1 MATITATKSGNWS
14 DTTVWDLG
22 RAPVD
27 GDLVQAVSYV
37 IDFDVD
43 INQPSTVLNATSGY
57 FRYNGGATRNV
68 TANANLGTHSTA
80 GLIQNSAVG
89 TLNFY
94 GIVVGGSGSNAY
106 GAINNAAGTI
116 TVTTATGGSGSNA
129 YGAINNAAGT
139 ITVTTATGGSG
150 NNAYGAINNAAGTMT
165 VTTATGGSGSGAYG
179 VFNSAAGTITVTTA
193 TGGSGS
199 YAYGAINNAA
209 GTITVTTATG
219 GSGSYA
225 YGAINNAAGTMTVD
239 LAVGNDYGPGG
250 THPYPAPGVSAN
262 NTVGQITQVKRVRFG
277 AHGQSPIMGAVQMVV
292 DASNEGVFVT
302 NYSGGTRTLT
312 PSGASAQFP
321 ATSDVRS
328 GVSYDNGD
336 KIGACAVPAA
346 SNVAVGI
353 AVGNTTGTAVLTVA
367 GVRTAVGLAS
377 ANLDT
382 QLAAIGIDPAA
393 IRTAV
398 GMASANL
405 DTQISAVKAAIVS
418 PAIVL

>member
-116 TVTTATGGSGSNA
+116 TVTTATGGSGIGA
-129 YGAINNAAGT
+129 YGVFN
-139 ITVTTATGGSG
+139 S
-150 NNAYGAINNAAGTMT
+150 AAGTMT
-165 VTTATGGSGSGAYG
+165 VTTATGGSGGSTHGAM
-179 VFNSAAGTITVTTA
+179 NSAAGTMTVTTA
-193 TGGSGS
+193 TGGSGGN
-199 YAYGAINNAA
+199 ANGA
-209 GTITVTTATG
+209 V
-219 GSGSYA
+219 
-225 YGAINNAAGTMTVD
+225 NNAAGTMTVD

-250 THPYPAPGVSAN
+250 THPYSVPGVAAN
-262 NTVGQITQVKRVRFG
+262 NTVGQITRVKRVRFG
-277 AHGQSPIMGAVQMVV
+277 AHGQSPIVGAVQMVV

-353 AVGNTTGTAVLTVA
+353 AVGNTTGTAVLTVD

>member
-106 GAINNAAGTI
+106 G
-116 TVTTATGGSGSNA
+116 
-129 YGAINNAAGT
+129 
-139 ITVTTATGGSG
+139 
-150 NNAYGAINNAAGTMT
+150 
-165 VTTATGGSGSGAYG
+165 

-199 YAYGAINNAA
+199 NANGA
-209 GTITVTTATG
+209 T
-219 GSGSYA
+219 
-225 YGAINNAAGTMTVD
+225 NNAAGTMTVD

-250 THPYPAPGVSAN
+250 THPYSAPGVSAN

-277 AHGQSPIMGAVQMVV
+277 AHGQSPIVGAVQMVV

>member
-116 TVTTATGGSGSNA
+116 TVTTATGGSG
-129 YGAINNAAGT
+129 
-139 ITVTTATGGSG
+139 

-179 VFNSAAGTITVTTA
+179 VFNS
-193 TGGSGS
+193 
-199 YAYGAINNAA
+199 AA

>member
-139 ITVTTATGGSG
+139 
-150 NNAYGAINNAAGTMT
+150 MT

-199 YAYGAINNAA
+199 YAYGVFN
-209 GTITVTTATG
+209 
-219 GSGSYA
+219 S
-225 YGAINNAAGTMTVD
+225 AAGTMTVD

-353 AVGNTTGTAVLTVA
+353 AVGNTTGTAVLTAA

>member
-94 GIVVGGSGSNAY
+94 GIVVGGSESNAY

-129 YGAINNAAGT
+129 YG
-139 ITVTTATGGSG
+139 
-150 NNAYGAINNAAGTMT
+150 
-165 VTTATGGSGSGAYG
+165 
-179 VFNSAAGTITVTTA
+179 VF
-193 TGGSGS
+193 
-199 YAYGAINNAA
+199 
-209 GTITVTTATG
+209 
-219 GSGSYA
+219 
-225 YGAINNAAGTMTVD
+225 NNAAGTMTVD

-250 THPYPAPGVSAN
+250 THPYSTPGVSAN
-262 NTVGQITQVKRVRFG
+262 NTVGQITRVKRVRFG
-277 AHGQSPIMGAVQMVV
+277 AHGQSPIVGAVQMVV

>member
-116 TVTTATGGSGSNA
+116 TVTTATGGSGSN
-129 YGAINNAAGT
+129 
-139 ITVTTATGGSG
+139 
-150 NNAYGAINNAAGTMT
+150 
-165 VTTATGGSGSGAYG
+165 
-179 VFNSAAGTITVTTA
+179 
-193 TGGSGS
+193 
-199 YAYGAINNAA
+199 AYGAINNAA

>member
-116 TVTTATGGSGSNA
+116 TVTTATGGSG
-129 YGAINNAAGT
+129 
-139 ITVTTATGGSG
+139 

-179 VFNSAAGTITVTTA
+179 VFNS
-193 TGGSGS
+193 
-199 YAYGAINNAA
+199 AA

-353 AVGNTTGTAVLTVA
+353 AVGNTTGTAVLTAA

>member
-94 GIVVGGSGSNAY
+94 GIVVGGSGSDAY
-106 GAINNAAGTI
+106 GA
-116 TVTTATGGSGSNA
+116 V
-129 YGAINNAAGT
+129 
-139 ITVTTATGGSG
+139 
-150 NNAYGAINNAAGTMT
+150 NNAAGTMT
-165 VTTATGGSGSGAYG
+165 VTTATGGSGS
-179 VFNSAAGTITVTTA
+179 STH
-193 TGGSGS
+193 
-199 YAYGAINNAA
+199 
-209 GTITVTTATG
+209 
-219 GSGSYA
+219 
-225 YGAINNAAGTMTVD
+225 GAINNAAGTMTVD

-250 THPYPAPGVSAN
+250 THPYSAPGVSAN

-277 AHGQSPIMGAVQMVV
+277 AHGQSPIVGAVQMVV

>member
-57 FRYNGGATRNV
+57 FYYNGGATRNV

-94 GIVVGGSGSNAY
+94 GIVVGGSGSYAY
-106 GAINNAAGTI
+106 GVFNSAAGTI
-116 TVTTATGGSGSNA
+116 TVTTATGGSGSSA
-129 YGAINNAAGT
+129 FGAINNAAGT
-139 ITVTTATGGSG
+139 MTVTTATGGSG
-150 NNAYGAINNAAGTMT
+150 SNAYGAINNAAGTMT
-165 VTTATGGSGSGAYG
+165 VTTATGGSGSGAFG
-179 VFNSAAGTITVTTA
+179 VFNSAAGTMTVTTA
-193 TGGSGS
+193 TGGSGIN
-199 YAYGAINNAA
+199 AYGAMN
-209 GTITVTTATG
+209 
-219 GSGSYA
+219 SD
-225 YGAINNAAGTMTVD
+225 AGTMTVD

-250 THPYPAPGVSAN
+250 THPYSAPGVSAN

-277 AHGQSPIMGAVQMVV
+277 AHGQSPIVGAVQMVV

-353 AVGNTTGTAVLTVA
+353 AVGNTTGTAVLTVD
-367 GVRTAVGLAS
+367 GVRTAVGL
-377 ANLDT
+377 
-382 QLAAIGIDPAA
+382 
-393 IRTAV
+393 
-398 GMASANL
+398 ASANL

>member
-94 GIVVGGSGSNAY
+94 GIVVGGSGGNAF
-106 GAINNAAGTI
+106 GAM
-116 TVTTATGGSGSNA
+116 
-129 YGAINNAAGT
+129 
-139 ITVTTATGGSG
+139 
-150 NNAYGAINNAAGTMT
+150 NNAAGTMT
-165 VTTATGGSGSGAYG
+165 VTTATGGSG
-179 VFNSAAGTITVTTA
+179 T
-193 TGGSGS
+193 
-199 YAYGAINNAA
+199 NAH
-209 GTITVTTATG
+209 
-219 GSGSYA
+219 
-225 YGAINNAAGTMTVD
+225 GAINNAAGTMTVD

-250 THPYPAPGVSAN
+250 THPYSAPGVSAN
-262 NTVGQITQVKRVRFG
+262 NTVGQITRVKRVRFG
-277 AHGQSPIMGAVQMVV
+277 AHGQSPIVGAVQMVV

-336 KIGACAVPAA
+336 KIGECAVPAA

-353 AVGNTTGTAVLTVA
+353 AVGNTTGTAVLTAA

>member
-57 FRYNGGATRNV
+57 FYYNGGATRNV

-94 GIVVGGSGSNAY
+94 GIVVGGSGSY
-106 GAINNAAGTI
+106 
-116 TVTTATGGSGSNA
+116 
-129 YGAINNAAGT
+129 
-139 ITVTTATGGSG
+139 
-150 NNAYGAINNAAGTMT
+150 
-165 VTTATGGSGSGAYG
+165 AYG

-199 YAYGAINNAA
+199 SAF
-209 GTITVTTATG
+209 
-219 GSGSYA
+219 
-225 YGAINNAAGTMTVD
+225 GAINNAAGTMTVTTATGGSGSNAYGAINSAEGTMTVE
-239 LAVGNDYGPGG
+239 LAAANSEGPGG
-250 THPYPAPGVSAN
+250 THPYSAPGVSAN

-277 AHGQSPIMGAVQMVV
+277 AHGQSPIVGAVQMVV

-353 AVGNTTGTAVLTVA
+353 AVGNTTGTAVLTVD
-367 GVRTAVGLAS
+367 GVRTAVGL
-377 ANLDT
+377 
-382 QLAAIGIDPAA
+382 
-393 IRTAV
+393 
-398 GMASANL
+398 ASANL

>member
-94 GIVVGGSGSNAY
+94 GIVVGGSGSN
-106 GAINNAAGTI
+106 
-116 TVTTATGGSGSNA
+116 
-129 YGAINNAAGT
+129 
-139 ITVTTATGGSG
+139 
-150 NNAYGAINNAAGTMT
+150 
-165 VTTATGGSGSGAYG
+165 
-179 VFNSAAGTITVTTA
+179 
-193 TGGSGS
+193 
-199 YAYGAINNAA
+199 AYGAINNAA

-353 AVGNTTGTAVLTVA
+353 AVGNTTGTAVLTAA

>member
-57 FRYNGGATRNV
+57 FYYNGGATRNV

-80 GLIQNSAVG
+80 GLIRNSAVG

-94 GIVVGGSGSNAY
+94 GIVVGGSG
-106 GAINNAAGTI
+106 I
-116 TVTTATGGSGSNA
+116 
-129 YGAINNAAGT
+129 
-139 ITVTTATGGSG
+139 
-150 NNAYGAINNAAGTMT
+150 
-165 VTTATGGSGSGAYG
+165 GAYG

-199 YAYGAINNAA
+199 GAYGA
-209 GTITVTTATG
+209 V
-219 GSGSYA
+219 
-225 YGAINNAAGTMTVD
+225 NNAAGTMTVD

-250 THPYPAPGVSAN
+250 THPYSAPGVSAN
-262 NTVGQITQVKRVRFG
+262 NTVGQITRVKRVRFG
-277 AHGQSPIMGAVQMVV
+277 AHGQSPIVGAVQMVV

-353 AVGNTTGTAVLTVA
+353 AVGNTTGTAVLTVD
-367 GVRTAVGLAS
+367 GVRTAVGL
-377 ANLDT
+377 
-382 QLAAIGIDPAA
+382 
-393 IRTAV
+393 
-398 GMASANL
+398 ASANL

>member
-106 GAINNAAGTI
+106 GAINNAAGT
-116 TVTTATGGSGSNA
+116 
-129 YGAINNAAGT
+129 
-139 ITVTTATGGSG
+139 
-150 NNAYGAINNAAGTMT
+150 MT
-165 VTTATGGSGSGAYG
+165 VTTATGGSGSYAYG

-209 GTITVTTATG
+209 GTMTVTTATG

>member
-94 GIVVGGSGSNAY
+94 GIVVGGSGSSAY
-106 GAINNAAGTI
+106 GAMN
-116 TVTTATGGSGSNA
+116 
-129 YGAINNAAGT
+129 Y
-139 ITVTTATGGSG
+139 
-150 NNAYGAINNAAGTMT
+150 AAGTMT
-165 VTTATGGSGSGAYG
+165 VTTATGGSGS
-179 VFNSAAGTITVTTA
+179 N
-193 TGGSGS
+193 
-199 YAYGAINNAA
+199 
-209 GTITVTTATG
+209 
-219 GSGSYA
+219 A

-250 THPYPAPGVSAN
+250 THPYSTPGVSAN

-277 AHGQSPIMGAVQMVV
+277 AHGQSPIVGAVQMVV

>member
-57 FRYNGGATRNV
+57 FRYNEGATRNV

-129 YGAINNAAGT
+129 YG
-139 ITVTTATGGSG
+139 
-150 NNAYGAINNAAGTMT
+150 
-165 VTTATGGSGSGAYG
+165 
-179 VFNSAAGTITVTTA
+179 VF
-193 TGGSGS
+193 
-199 YAYGAINNAA
+199 
-209 GTITVTTATG
+209 
-219 GSGSYA
+219 
-225 YGAINNAAGTMTVD
+225 NNAAGTMTVD

-250 THPYPAPGVSAN
+250 THPYSAPGVSAN

-277 AHGQSPIMGAVQMVV
+277 AHGQSPIVGAVQMVV

-382 QLAAIGIDPAA
+382 Q
-393 IRTAV
+393 
-398 GMASANL
+398 
-405 DTQISAVKAAIVS
+405 ISAVKAAIVS

>member
-116 TVTTATGGSGSNA
+116 TVTTATGGSGS
-129 YGAINNAAGT
+129 G
-139 ITVTTATGGSG
+139 
-150 NNAYGAINNAAGTMT
+150 AYGAINNAAGTMT

>member
-57 FRYNGGATRNV
+57 FYYNGGATRNV

-94 GIVVGGSGSNAY
+94 GIVVGGSGSYAY
-106 GAINNAAGTI
+106 GVFNSAAGTI

-139 ITVTTATGGSG
+139 
-150 NNAYGAINNAAGTMT
+150 M
-165 VTTATGGSGSGAYG
+165 
-179 VFNSAAGTITVTTA
+179 TVTTA

-199 YAYGAINNAA
+199 YAYG
-209 GTITVTTATG
+209 VF
-219 GSGSYA
+219 
-225 YGAINNAAGTMTVD
+225 NNAAGTMTVD

-250 THPYPAPGVSAN
+250 THPYSAPGVSAN

-277 AHGQSPIMGAVQMVV
+277 AHGQSPIVGAVQMVV

-353 AVGNTTGTAVLTVA
+353 AVGNTTGTAVLTVD
-367 GVRTAVGLAS
+367 GVRTAVGL
-377 ANLDT
+377 
-382 QLAAIGIDPAA
+382 
-393 IRTAV
+393 
-398 GMASANL
+398 ASANL

>member
-94 GIVVGGSGSNAY
+94 GIVVGGSGSY
-106 GAINNAAGTI
+106 
-116 TVTTATGGSGSNA
+116 
-129 YGAINNAAGT
+129 
-139 ITVTTATGGSG
+139 
-150 NNAYGAINNAAGTMT
+150 AYGAINNAAGTMT
-165 VTTATGGSGSGAYG
+165 VTTATGGSGS
-179 VFNSAAGTITVTTA
+179 N
-193 TGGSGS
+193 
-199 YAYGAINNAA
+199 
-209 GTITVTTATG
+209 
-219 GSGSYA
+219 A

-250 THPYPAPGVSAN
+250 THPYSAPGVSAN

-277 AHGQSPIMGAVQMVV
+277 AHGQSPIVGAVQMVV

-353 AVGNTTGTAVLTVA
+353 AVGNTTGTAVLTAA

>member
-94 GIVVGGSGSNAY
+94 GIVV
-106 GAINNAAGTI
+106 
-116 TVTTATGGSGSNA
+116 GGSGSNA

-353 AVGNTTGTAVLTVA
+353 AVGNTTGTAVLTAA

>member
-57 FRYNGGATRNV
+57 FYYNGGATRNV

-94 GIVVGGSGSNAY
+94 GIVVGGSGSYAY
-106 GAINNAAGTI
+106 GVFNSAAGTI
-116 TVTTATGGSGSNA
+116 TVTTATGGSGSSA
-129 YGAINNAAGT
+129 F
-139 ITVTTATGGSG
+139 
-150 NNAYGAINNAAGTMT
+150 GAINNAAGTMT
-165 VTTATGGSGSGAYG
+165 VTTATGGSGSGAFG
-179 VFNSAAGTITVTTA
+179 VFNSAAGTMTVTTA
-193 TGGSGS
+193 TGGSGIN
-199 YAYGAINNAA
+199 AYGAMN
-209 GTITVTTATG
+209 
-219 GSGSYA
+219 SD
-225 YGAINNAAGTMTVD
+225 AGTMTVD

-250 THPYPAPGVSAN
+250 THPYSAPGVSAN

-277 AHGQSPIMGAVQMVV
+277 AHGQSPIVGAVQMVV

-353 AVGNTTGTAVLTVA
+353 AVGNTTGTAVLTVD
-367 GVRTAVGLAS
+367 GVRTAVGL
-377 ANLDT
+377 
-382 QLAAIGIDPAA
+382 
-393 IRTAV
+393 
-398 GMASANL
+398 ASANL

>member
-94 GIVVGGSGSNAY
+94 GIVVGGSG
-106 GAINNAAGTI
+106 NN
-116 TVTTATGGSGSNA
+116 
-129 YGAINNAAGT
+129 
-139 ITVTTATGGSG
+139 
-150 NNAYGAINNAAGTMT
+150 
-165 VTTATGGSGSGAYG
+165 
-179 VFNSAAGTITVTTA
+179 
-193 TGGSGS
+193 
-199 YAYGAINNAA
+199 
-209 GTITVTTATG
+209 
-219 GSGSYA
+219 A

-250 THPYPAPGVSAN
+250 THPYSTPGVSAN

-277 AHGQSPIMGAVQMVV
+277 AHGQSPIVGAVQMVV

-367 GVRTAVGLAS
+367 GVRTAVG
-377 ANLDT
+377 
-382 QLAAIGIDPAA
+382 
-393 IRTAV
+393 
-398 GMASANL
+398 MASANL

>member
-57 FRYNGGATRNV
+57 FLYNGGATRNV

-94 GIVVGGSGSNAY
+94 GIVV
-106 GAINNAAGTI
+106 
-116 TVTTATGGSGSNA
+116 
-129 YGAINNAAGT
+129 
-139 ITVTTATGGSG
+139 
-150 NNAYGAINNAAGTMT
+150 
-165 VTTATGGSGSGAYG
+165 
-179 VFNSAAGTITVTTA
+179 
-193 TGGSGS
+193 GGSGS

-250 THPYPAPGVSAN
+250 THPYSAPGVSAN
-262 NTVGQITQVKRVRFG
+262 NTVGQITRVKRVRFG
-277 AHGQSPIMGAVQMVV
+277 AHGQSPIVGAVQMVV

-353 AVGNTTGTAVLTVA
+353 AVGNTTGTAVLTAA

>member
-94 GIVVGGSGSNAY
+94 GIVV
-106 GAINNAAGTI
+106 
-116 TVTTATGGSGSNA
+116 
-129 YGAINNAAGT
+129 
-139 ITVTTATGGSG
+139 
-150 NNAYGAINNAAGTMT
+150 
-165 VTTATGGSGSGAYG
+165 
-179 VFNSAAGTITVTTA
+179 
-193 TGGSGS
+193 
-199 YAYGAINNAA
+199 
-209 GTITVTTATG
+209 G

>member
-94 GIVVGGSGSNAY
+94 GIVVGGSGSN
-106 GAINNAAGTI
+106 
-116 TVTTATGGSGSNA
+116 
-129 YGAINNAAGT
+129 
-139 ITVTTATGGSG
+139 
-150 NNAYGAINNAAGTMT
+150 
-165 VTTATGGSGSGAYG
+165 
-179 VFNSAAGTITVTTA
+179 
-193 TGGSGS
+193 
-199 YAYGAINNAA
+199 AYGAINNAA

>member
-106 GAINNAAGTI
+106 GAINNAAGT
-116 TVTTATGGSGSNA
+116 
-129 YGAINNAAGT
+129 
-139 ITVTTATGGSG
+139 
-150 NNAYGAINNAAGTMT
+150 
-165 VTTATGGSGSGAYG
+165 
-179 VFNSAAGTITVTTA
+179 
-193 TGGSGS
+193 
-199 YAYGAINNAA
+199 
-209 GTITVTTATG
+209 
-219 GSGSYA
+219 
-225 YGAINNAAGTMTVD
+225 MTVD

-250 THPYPAPGVSAN
+250 THPYSTPGVSAN
-262 NTVGQITQVKRVRFG
+262 NTVGQITRVKRVRFG
-277 AHGQSPIMGAVQMVV
+277 AHGQSPIVGAVQMVV

-353 AVGNTTGTAVLTVA
+353 AVGNTTGTAVLTVD
-367 GVRTAVGLAS
+367 GVRTAVGL
-377 ANLDT
+377 
-382 QLAAIGIDPAA
+382 
-393 IRTAV
+393 
-398 GMASANL
+398 ASANL

>member
-57 FRYNGGATRNV
+57 FYYNGGATRNV

-94 GIVVGGSGSNAY
+94 GIVVGGSGSYAY
-106 GAINNAAGTI
+106 GVFNSAAGTITVTTATGGSGSSAFGAINNAAGTM

-139 ITVTTATGGSG
+139 
-150 NNAYGAINNAAGTMT
+150 MT
-165 VTTATGGSGSGAYG
+165 VTTATGGSGI
-179 VFNSAAGTITVTTA
+179 N
-193 TGGSGS
+193 
-199 YAYGAINNAA
+199 AYGAMN
-209 GTITVTTATG
+209 
-219 GSGSYA
+219 SD
-225 YGAINNAAGTMTVD
+225 AGTMTVD

-250 THPYPAPGVSAN
+250 THPYSAPGVSAN

-277 AHGQSPIMGAVQMVV
+277 AHGQSPIVGAVQMVV

-353 AVGNTTGTAVLTVA
+353 AVGNTTGTAVLTVD
-367 GVRTAVGLAS
+367 GVRTAVGL
-377 ANLDT
+377 
-382 QLAAIGIDPAA
+382 
-393 IRTAV
+393 
-398 GMASANL
+398 ASANL

>member
-116 TVTTATGGSGSNA
+116 TVTTATGGSGS
-129 YGAINNAAGT
+129 Y
-139 ITVTTATGGSG
+139 
-150 NNAYGAINNAAGTMT
+150 
-165 VTTATGGSGSGAYG
+165 AYG
-179 VFNSAAGTITVTTA
+179 VFNS
-193 TGGSGS
+193 
-199 YAYGAINNAA
+199 
-209 GTITVTTATG
+209 
-219 GSGSYA
+219 
-225 YGAINNAAGTMTVD
+225 AAGTMTVD

-353 AVGNTTGTAVLTVA
+353 AVGNTTGTAVLTAA

>member
-1 MATITATKSGNWS
+1 
-14 DTTVWDLG
+14 
-22 RAPVD
+22 
-27 GDLVQAVSYV
+27 
-37 IDFDVD
+37 
-43 INQPSTVLNATSGY
+43 
-57 FRYNGGATRNV
+57 
-68 TANANLGTHSTA
+68 
-80 GLIQNSAVG
+80 
-89 TLNFY
+89 
-94 GIVVGGSGSNAY
+94 
-106 GAINNAAGTI
+106 
-116 TVTTATGGSGSNA
+116 
-129 YGAINNAAGT
+129 
-139 ITVTTATGGSG
+139 
-150 NNAYGAINNAAGTMT
+150 
-165 VTTATGGSGSGAYG
+165 
-179 VFNSAAGTITVTTA
+179 
-193 TGGSGS
+193 
-199 YAYGAINNAA
+199 
-209 GTITVTTATG
+209 
-219 GSGSYA
+219 
-225 YGAINNAAGTMTVD
+225 
-239 LAVGNDYGPGG
+239 
-250 THPYPAPGVSAN
+250 
-262 NTVGQITQVKRVRFG
+262 
-277 AHGQSPIMGAVQMVV
+277 MGAVQMVV